1 VVRVETPH
9 GEIYLDLRVT
19 PELQAEA
26 YAREILR
33 RIQQMRKDLDLDVDD
48 FIATVIRTNKEFA
61 ATLEAQQAFIARET
75 RSRSLTFTDKA
86 VASEHV
92 VEWKDVDG
100 HGVTIGVTPLH
111 LSESIREFTRIP
123 GLTMA
128 KAMALFDAGYK
139 SLAALR
145 SATKQEL
152 LAVDGLDAGDVDR
165 ITEFLAV
172 PEKKDAV
179 CPTCQASVAADARR
193 CPRCGEPMALEATP
207 CPRCKSAIPPG
218 ADACPVCGF
227 ALIGQAAPG
236 TPSRTPCVACGELI
250 LAGSSECPSC
260 GAPQKRPVP
269 LVSSPT
275 GEDEAP
281 ALLKDSSS
289 YLVRE
294 TTPEEAYRLF
304 LIAHNTGKKGM
315 IITRLFPQ
323 KVRERFGLKDLPIVW
338 LSNVGKEDS
347 VRPKDLEKLS
357 LAAEQF
363 LSREKGVVL
372 LDAIEY
378 LVTNNNFLTV
388 LRLVQSIRDQVAVN
402 NGVLLLSVNPS
413 TLDAHQMTLLER
425 EVDQVVNVSGGP
437 TGSTSG

>member
-1 VVRVETPH
+1 MSSNGRTSTVMASRSGSHRSISPNRFANSP
-9 GEIYLDLRVT
+9 GSPASRWRRRWPFSDLQD
-19 PELQAEA
+19 EQ
-26 YAREILR
+26 
-33 RIQQMRKDLDLDVDD
+33 RIRSDPRSTAGLHRPRDSISQLDVHRQGRRLRTCRRMEGRRRSWRHDRGHTAPSLRID
-48 FIATVIRTNKEFA
+48 SRIHPDPRPHDGEGDGPFPIFKTNKEFA

-250 LAGSSECPSC
+250 LGGSSECPSC
-260 GAPQKRPVP
+260 VARQKRPVP
-269 LVSSPT
+269 VVPGTT
-275 GEDEAP
+275 GEHGA
-281 ALLKDSSS
+281 
-289 YLVRE
+289 
-294 TTPEEAYRLF
+294 
-304 LIAHNTGKKGM
+304 
-315 IITRLFPQ
+315 Q
-323 KVRERFGLKDLPIVW
+323 
-338 LSNVGKEDS
+338 
-347 VRPKDLEKLS
+347 
-357 LAAEQF
+357 
-363 LSREKGVVL
+363 
-372 LDAIEY
+372 
-378 LVTNNNFLTV
+378 
-388 LRLVQSIRDQVAVN
+388 
-402 NGVLLLSVNPS
+402 
-413 TLDAHQMTLLER
+413 
-425 EVDQVVNVSGGP
+425 
-437 TGSTSG
+437 